1 MKNSIEE
8 RILSNR
14 RALAA
19 DCPGAST
26 HLDGAGMMEEEEKLC
41 NRPNKRA
48 RHEDEDEMES
58 KTFQRLQKLEA
69 LFGCSASVLLLEDF
83 KIRPKMINY
92 TFLSR
97 FWFLPRMIDSM
108 TYFQPHTAHKTIKRS
123 V

>member
-69 LFGCSASVLLLEDF
+69 LFGCSASV
-83 KIRPKMINY
+83 RV
-92 TFLSR
+92 
-97 FWFLPRMIDSM
+97 
-108 TYFQPHTAHKTIKRS
+108 AKT
-123 V
+123 